1 MGKFNFMALAVLP
14 ALLHY
19 RELQNLKISSLQ
31 EMGLYDAQT
40 TLSPVARDD
49 LACWLG
55 QLKWWNGCSFILR
68 QTVVVIQ
75 LDASL

>member
-1 MGKFNFMALAVLP
+1 MALAILP

-19 RELQNLKISSLQ
+19 GELQNLKISSLQ
-31 EMGLYDAQT
+31 EMGLLDAQT

-49 LACWLG
+49 LAWWLG
-55 QLKWWNGCSFILR
+55 QLKWWNSCSFIVR
-68 QTVVVIQ
+68 QPEVVIQ